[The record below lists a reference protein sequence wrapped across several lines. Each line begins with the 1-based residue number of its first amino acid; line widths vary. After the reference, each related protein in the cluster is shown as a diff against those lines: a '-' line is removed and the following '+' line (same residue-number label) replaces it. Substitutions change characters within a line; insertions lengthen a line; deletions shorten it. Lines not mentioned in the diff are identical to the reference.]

1 MPLNNQ
7 ICPPFFKFQEVWLTY
22 NPLETSAGFLKPN
35 EMHHAVQNVET
46 LPEQRS
52 VMNDTHSSL
61 WTRYH
66 PAPTTRAAVESWF
79 FSTDGNRKQHANI
92 SRLQMVLYD
101 SKGITVRSYV
111 GFAAALFFG
120 LRKRLL
126 VRLGELLL
134 HIRQHGLMGLC
145 RMSQQRTEHGPC
157 YKDIPCIPS

>member
-61 WTRYH
+61 WTRYIIPH
-66 PAPTTRAAVESWF
+66 QQHEQRLKVGSLVQTVIENNMQIFLDSRWYYTT
-79 FSTDGNRKQHANI
+79 
-92 SRLQMVLYD
+92 
-101 SKGITVRSYV
+101 
-111 GFAAALFFG
+111 
-120 LRKRLL
+120 LR
-126 VRLGELLL
+126 G
-134 HIRQHGLMGLC
+134 
-145 RMSQQRTEHGPC
+145 
-157 YKDIPCIPS
+157 